1 MSDDLGNDQQ
11 GQNSGDQQTNNE
23 PDYAA
28 EASAQGWVAKEHYR
42 GNETDWVDAETFVK
56 RGKEIMPILRKN
68 NEKLL
73 KELKEARAIA
83 EEARTTAK
91 EFQKFQKE
99 QYERKAKDLE
109 AQLVQLKQAKRD
121 AVSSGDGDRV
131 VEIDD
136 AMDLIREDV
145 AAAKAEANRQPE
157 PSPQSTPQPD
167 ENLQAWLDKNPWFGQ
182 DKRITDVTNAIG
194 KSITEEF
201 PTLKGKAF
209 LDKLD
214 EELALTYPEKFGKK
228 TRANP
233 MDGSSASLTSGRPA
247 SAKKSYENLPAD
259 AKAACD
265 RFLKNGLIKSKEQYV
280 AEYDWSE

>member
-1 MSDDLGNDQQ
+1 MSDDLGGNNQQ
-11 GQNSGDQQTNNE
+11 GQSQEGQSQQ
-23 PDYAA
+23 PDYTA
-28 EASAQGWVAKEHYR
+28 EASAQGWVAKEDYR

-83 EEARTTAK
+83 EEARSTAK

-99 QYERKAKDLE
+99 QYERKARDLE
-109 AQLVQLKQAKRD
+109 SQLEQLKQAKRE

-136 AMDLIREDV
+136 AMDSIKSDV
-145 AAAKAEANRQPE
+145 AEARAEANKQPE
-157 PSPQSTPQPD
+157 PVQQQTAQPD

-214 EELALTYPEKFGKK
+214 EELAATYPDKFGKK
-228 TRANP
+228 RTPNP
-233 MDGSSASLTSGRPA
+233 MEGAGSTGTSGRP
-247 SAKKSYENLPAD
+247 SAAKRSYENLPSD

-265 RFLKNGLIKSKEQYV
+265 RFLKQGLIKSKEQYV
-280 AEYDWSE
+280 ESYDWSE